1 MARLRKNSLFQD
13 PTSPTAIFP
22 QESVPTEK
30 ALALNRETLIEAPRS
45 PQHARLR
52 ELLESPP
59 SREDYKPDLKRKIV
73 AAVLG
78 GLTGL
83 AHGPI
88 PGIKVAQGVTGAPYN
103 QAMQGYESQLDSLR
117 ELAEINK
124 GTYKDQSDIYKAN
137 VQYHPDI
144 AGQRAEKIALGTAKG
159 KAPSQREERAFEI
172 GKQHQEQRFKVK
184 MQEDK
189 QKQETLIQNQRITS
203 AEGIAR
209 LNRGSRENIAANSLA
224 AKERNAEK
232 LQRIPPNQQAEAAI
246 IASNNLAF
254 DAEYPMT
261 KEQREA
267 IFEENN
273 DGYWVLKNETDID
286 PDFTPFYQ
294 LYKEL
299 YDIEFDEVLNT
310 SFDPS
315 REKEEEGDE
324 DEWVPIQ

>member
-1 MARLRKNSLFQD
+1 MAKLRRNSLFQD

-22 QESVPTEK
+22 GEPDPQETPT
-30 ALALNRETLIEAPRS
+30 LNRETFLEAPQS
-45 PQHARLR
+45 PQHLRIR
-52 ELLESPP
+52 ELLGNPP
-59 SREDYKPDLKRKIV
+59 NREDFKPSLKRKIS
-73 AAVLG
+73 AAILG

-83 AHGPI
+83 AHGPL
-88 PGIKVAQGVTGAPYN
+88 PGIKVAQGITEAPYRG
-103 QAMQGYESQLDSLR
+103 AMAGHESQLDSLR

-189 QKQETLIQNQRITS
+189 QKQETLLQNQRVLS
-203 AEGIAR
+203 AEGIAQR
-209 LNRGSRENIAANSLA
+209 KRGSIEQIAANSLA
-224 AKERNAEK
+224 ARERNAEK
-232 LQRIPPNQQAEAAI
+232 LQRIPPSQQAEAAI

-261 KEQREA
+261 QEQREA